1 MGRPGAIL
9 AFFFIV
15 SVLTRI
21 VIGAGY
27 IRSLPGLRRRR
38 FDLSARA
45 GIADQS
51 ASLLPPRHELRR
63 PDGWRRSY
71 ITSGLPQTAFIRRS
85 SAEDMLKVSAR
96 RKEEIA
102 GPRSEELNPQR

>member
-9 AFFFIV
+9 ASFLRVGI
-15 SVLTRI
+15 
-21 VIGAGY
+21 Y

-45 GIADQS
+45 GIAAQS

-102 GPRSEELNPQR
+102 GPRSEELNPQRRGLYTEH